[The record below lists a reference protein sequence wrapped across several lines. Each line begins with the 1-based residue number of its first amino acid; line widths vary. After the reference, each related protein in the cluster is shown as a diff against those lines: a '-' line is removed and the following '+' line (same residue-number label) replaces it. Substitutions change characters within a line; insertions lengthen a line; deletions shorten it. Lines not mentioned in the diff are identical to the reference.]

1 MQLRKKVF
9 TDTAYP
15 DRFGKIVA
23 AQERRDGGLRVVYL
37 VVDKLGRQVI
47 DPMFNLPFTAR
58 VEDFDRYMQAG
69 VLKWV

>member
-23 AQERRDGGLRVVYL
+23 AQERRDKGVRLVYL
-37 VVDKLGRQVI
+37 VVDKLGRQII
-47 DPMFNLPFTAR
+47 DPLFNLPFTAR
-58 VEDFDRYMQAG
+58 TEDFDRYMQAG
-69 VLKWV
+69 RLKWV